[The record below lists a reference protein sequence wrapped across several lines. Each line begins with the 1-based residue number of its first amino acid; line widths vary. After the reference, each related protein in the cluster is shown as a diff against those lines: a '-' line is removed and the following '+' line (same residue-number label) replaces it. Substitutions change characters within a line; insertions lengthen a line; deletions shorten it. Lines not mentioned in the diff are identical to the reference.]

1 MSKELEK
8 AHQELYDAG
17 MDMRRKVM
25 GNEYVDNQ
33 LRKGESEFMKPMQQ
47 DFDLWMF
54 AQVAWG
60 TIWTRPGLELKQR
73 SLINLALLAF
83 QAKKAEL
90 AGHIRG
96 AVING
101 ASEIEIRETL
111 LHTSVYCGIPT
122 GMEAFRVADEALTK
136 LKEEGLLPK

>member
-1 MSKELEK
+1 MSNELEK

-17 MDMRRKVM
+17 MIMRRKVM
-25 GNEYVDNQ
+25 GDEYVNNQ

-47 DFDLWMF
+47 LTTE
-54 AQVAWG
+54 VGWG
-60 TIWTRPGLELKQR
+60 TIWSRPGLEPKQR

-96 AVING
+96 AVKNG

-122 GMEAFRVADEALTK
+122 GMEAFRVADEAVTK

>member
-1 MSKELEK
+1 MSNELEK

-47 DFDLWMF
+47 L
-54 AQVAWG
+54 ATEVAWG
-60 TIWTRPGLELKQR
+60 SIWTRPGLELKQR